1 MMKLRVLLLSLI
13 VVVDVHA
20 ANIVDVYGVSPEE
33 STRLLQKYAKKIAT
47 IMVPL
52 NQAGIKLKPGEAYP
66 QNVVNLLKQRAA
78 LLLEVKK
85 KEGFAYVAI
94 DEILYPGEKNHY
106 ITMDVVKN
114 SEKERLRFI
123 HKATPKIA
131 YPKTND
137 IMDKMDDYVHLV
149 FQLVQTEKKN
159 GYDTKCP
166 VYHCVYSFDH
176 PQLKAYLPLFNQA
189 AVQQKTFIID
199 TLNHDPNP
207 ERRASAAF
215 LVGHFNDPREILS
228 TVLPHVN
235 DPDEGVRNNVIRV
248 IGSTLIAAKI
258 TDVDAAPFLDLLA
271 SPSVTD
277 RNKALYVLF
286 AISQSPEGKKQLIQ
300 QGGDRLL
307 AILQLKQLN
316 NHDIAYLILKQL
328 SGRDLGE
335 HNIRACRAWLNEAH
349 TTVA

>member
-1 MMKLRVLLLSLI
+1 MTLRVFLFSLI
-13 VVVDVHA
+13 AVVHAHA

-33 STRLLQKYAKKIAT
+33 STRLLQKYAKKMAD

-52 NQAGIKLKPGEAYP
+52 NQEGMKLKPGDTYP
-66 QNVVNLLKQRAA
+66 QRVENLVKKRAE

-85 KEGFAYVAI
+85 KEGFSYVDI
-94 DEILYPGEKNHY
+94 DEILYPGNNNHY

-123 HKATPKIA
+123 NKETPKIA
-131 YPKTND
+131 YPKTHD
-137 IMDKMDDYVHLV
+137 IMDKMDEYVNLV
-149 FQLVQTEKKN
+149 FHLIQTEKTD

-166 VYHCVYSFDH
+166 VYHCVYSFNH
-176 PQLKAYLPLFNQA
+176 PQLKAYLPLFNEA
-189 AVQQKTFIID
+189 AVRQKKFIID

-207 ERRASAAF
+207 ARRASAAF
-215 LVGHFNDPREILS
+215 LVGHFKDPRDIIS
-228 TVLPHVN
+228 TLLPHVN
-235 DPDEGVRNNVIRV
+235 DPDEGVRNNAIRV
-248 IGSTLIAAKI
+248 IGGTLIEAKI
-258 TDVDAAPFLDLLA
+258 TDIDATPFLELLG

-277 RNKALYVLF
+277 RNKSLYVLL
-286 AISQSPEGKKQLIQ
+286 AVSQSPVGRKLLIQ

-307 AILQLKQLN
+307 AILQLKQPN

-335 HNIRACRAWLNEAH
+335 HNISAWRAWFKEAQ